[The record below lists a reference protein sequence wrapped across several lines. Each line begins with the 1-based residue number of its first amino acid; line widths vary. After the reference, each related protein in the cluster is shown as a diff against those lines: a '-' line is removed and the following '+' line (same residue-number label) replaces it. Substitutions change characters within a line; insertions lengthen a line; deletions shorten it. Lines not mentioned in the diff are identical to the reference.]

1 MATTTTATDPKDA
14 EFHALRDA
22 ADYIHDAY
30 RLAPDQAKRHL
41 SAALEVIN
49 DQSWELIQEMFW
61 SSDEESTHRYNHIM
75 GKQ

>member
-1 MATTTTATDPKDA
+1 MATATATDPKAA

-22 ADYIHDAY
+22 ANYILDAY

-41 SAALEVIN
+41 HAALEVIN
-49 DQSWELIQEMFW
+49 DQSWEMVQELGW
-61 SSDEESTHRYNHIM
+61 SREEESTHRYNHIM